1 MQNDF
6 SNEHFPA
13 PRRGTGFYNSF
24 VVRIW
29 TNEQGRVRGLIEHT
43 GTHERL
49 AFLDPEAILPF
60 LRAHLIAPSEFEHKR
75 TWGHCTAQ
83 YAVTF
88 AAAAGVRRLALFHH
102 DPSRTDDQLDRI
114 TAAAARCGAD
124 LGVDVFA
131 AVERSSV
138 TLG

>member
-1 MQNDF
+1 ML
-6 SNEHFPA
+6 ELC
-13 PRRGTGFYNSF
+13 RGADL
-24 VVRIW
+24 
-29 TNEQGRVRGLIEHT
+29 LIHDAQYT
-43 GTHERL
+43 
-49 AFLDPEAILPF
+49 
-60 LRAHLIAPSEFEHKR
+60 PSEFEHKR

-114 TAAAARCGAD
+114 TAAAAQCGAD